1 MPPLPT
7 PQTNKRKRKPIGKPL
22 PRSDAEIDALLA
34 QPPTAAEQAEMI
46 SRAQRI
52 SPIFAAMLRATE
64 DDNA

>member
-7 PQTNKRKRKPIGKPL
+7 PPTNKRKRKPIGKPL